1 MRALT
6 LAHFDRKAPVAEW
19 YRPLWRYR
27 GRGRSPITVRHRIL
41 CYMRAIR
48 VAVVDSGWDRAIA
61 DARIDP
67 GVGLIDDTSADFSA
81 AWSDDDRDRNGH
93 GTACAD
99 IILQVA
105 TAARIVPVRVF
116 SSRLET
122 SPELLIA
129 AIDWAVAQRIPVI
142 NLSLGTERA
151 DALAA
156 SYLACDAARRAGT
169 IIVAA
174 AGVRPGHSFPAIFDP
189 VIGVAEAT
197 LADRFGI
204 LFRPDDAIEC
214 AACGVQRA
222 RGLRGVQRWF
232 RGSSFATP
240 VVSGMIANFLE
251 QERDADLAA
260 VRRMLAEH
268 AAAHLARE
276 SGV

>member
-1 MRALT
+1 
-6 LAHFDRKAPVAEW
+6 
-19 YRPLWRYR
+19 
-27 GRGRSPITVRHRIL
+27 
-41 CYMRAIR
+41 MRAIR
-48 VAVVDSGWDRAIA
+48 VAVVDSGWDRSIA

-67 GVGLIDDTSADFSA
+67 GVGLIDDASADFSA

-105 TAARIVPVRVF
+105 PAARIVPVRVF

-122 SPELLIA
+122 SPGLLIA
-129 AIDWAVAQRIPVI
+129 AIEWAVSQRIPVI

-151 DALAA
+151 DVLAA
-156 SYLACDAARRAGT
+156 SYVACDAARRAGT

-174 AGVRPGHSFPAIFDP
+174 AGANPGHSFPAIFDH
-189 VIGVAEAT
+189 VIGVAAAA

-204 LFRPDDAIEC
+204 LFRPDDALEC

-222 RGLRGVQRWF
+222 RGLGGVERWF
-232 RGSSFATP
+232 AGSSFATP
-240 VVSGMIANFLE
+240 VVSGVIANFLE
-251 QERDADLAA
+251 QERGADLGD
-260 VRRMLAEH
+260 VRHMLACR
-268 AAAHLARE
+268 AAEGAMRQ